1 MKEVQGDSKKRIKS
15 PQKSGHILQ
24 VFHGLYIIIES
35 DCQEKQ
41 NPDRRKQRFPEG
53 MEERRGKS
61 LLQNKGREK
70 ETKNE

>member
-1 MKEVQGDSKKRIKS
+1 MSEKNKDEKQKE
-15 PQKSGHILQ
+15 L
-24 VFHGLYIIIES
+24 

-53 MEERRGKS
+53 TEERRGKS